1 MAMVPRNI
9 AGQQRTGLPRRQ
21 TTPKEEVKPLQR
33 NVKSEALETFSE
45 AAQTIVNPEVQKWR
59 DQGGRTIGYFC
70 AAMPVEMITAAG
82 FLPFRVR
89 ATGSTGTELSDAY
102 FGNINCSFP
111 RHAFNLA
118 LKGEY
123 DFLDG
128 MVIFNSCDHIR
139 RLYDH
144 WTRQMKT
151 PFVKI
156 LSLPRKDEPAQVEWF
171 RGELAVL
178 RAQMEEHYRV
188 KISDDKLREAITLH
202 NTSRRRQREL
212 YELRKTDRPPITGTE
227 TLAVTVAGTAMP
239 PSRYNQLL
247 VELLHDVGKASGH
260 SDYRARLMIAG
271 GELDNPEY
279 IRVIEGQGGL
289 VVTDALCFGSR
300 LVWRDVDQNISDPL
314 TALAQYY
321 VVDRP
326 PCARMYTL
334 YDRRV
339 QYIKDMIRDFKVD
352 GVVFVRLTFCELWGF
367 EQYSLTN
374 DFRQLNIPL
383 LSMDREYTLSGVGQL
398 RTRVQAF
405 LETLG
410 DKHG

>member
-1 MAMVPRNI
+1 
-9 AGQQRTGLPRRQ
+9 LQ
-21 TTPKEEVKPLQR
+21 TNVRSKALQ
-33 NVKSEALETFSE
+33 TFSE
-45 AAQTIVNPEVQKWR
+45 AAQTIVNPEVRKWK
-59 DQGGRTIGYFC
+59 DQGGKIMGYFC

-111 RHAFNLA
+111 RHAFNMA

-128 MVIFNSCDHIR
+128 LVIFNSCDHIR
-139 RLYDH
+139 RVYDH
-144 WTRQMKT
+144 WIRQMKT

-156 LSLPRKDEPAQVEWF
+156 LSLPRKDGPAQVEWF
-171 RGELAVL
+171 RDELAIL
-178 RAQMEEHYRV
+178 RDHMQEHFRV
-188 KISDDKLREAITLH
+188 EMTDDKLREAIALH
-202 NTSRRRQREL
+202 NASRHRQRDL

-227 TLAVTVAGTAMP
+227 MLAVTVAGTAMP
-239 PSRYNQLL
+239 PVRYNQLL
-247 VELLHDVGKASGH
+247 GELLEDVGKASGH
-260 SDYRARLMIAG
+260 SDYRARLMIVG

-300 LVWRDVDQNISDPL
+300 LISGDVDQSISDPL

-321 VVDRP
+321 LADRP
-326 PCARMYTL
+326 SCARMYTR
-334 YDRRV
+334 YEQRV
-339 QYIKDMIRDFKVD
+339 EYIKNMIRDFHVD
-352 GVVFVRLTFCELWGF
+352 GVIFVRLTFCELWGF
-367 EQYSLTN
+367 EQYSLEN
-374 DFRQLNIPL
+374 DFKQLKIPL
-383 LSMDREYTLSGVGQL
+383 LCMDREYVLSGVGQL

-410 DKHG
+410 GKHG

>member
-1 MAMVPRNI
+1 M
-9 AGQQRTGLPRRQ
+9 Q
-21 TTPKEEVKPLQR
+21 TNVRSKALQT
-33 NVKSEALETFSE
+33 LSE
-45 AAQTIVNPEVQKWR
+45 AAQTIVNPEVRKWK
-59 DQGGRTIGYFC
+59 DQGGKIMGYFC

-102 FGNINCSFP
+102 FGNINCTFP
-111 RHAFNLA
+111 RHAFNMA

-128 MVIFNSCDHIR
+128 VVIFNSCDHIR

-144 WTRQMKT
+144 WIRQMKT

-171 RGELAVL
+171 RSELAIL
-178 RAQMEEHYRV
+178 RENMQEHFRV
-188 KISDDKLREAITLH
+188 EITDAKLREAVALH
-202 NTSRRRQREL
+202 NASRRRQRDL
-212 YELRKTDRPPITGTE
+212 YELRKSERPPITGTE
-227 TLAVTVAGTAMP
+227 MLAVTVAGTAMP

-247 VELLHDVGKASGH
+247 VELLQDVGKASGH
-260 SDYRARLMIAG
+260 SDYQARLMIIG

-300 LVWRDVDQNISDPL
+300 LIWKDVDQSISDPL
-314 TALAQYY
+314 TALAQYS
-321 VVDRP
+321 VADRP
-326 PCARMYTL
+326 ACARTYTR
-334 YDRRV
+334 YDQRV
-339 QYIKDMIRDFKVD
+339 EYIKNMIRDFNVD
-352 GVVFVRLTFCELWGF
+352 GVIFVRLTFCELWGF
-367 EQYSLTN
+367 EQYSLEN
-374 DFRQLNIPL
+374 DFKQLNIPL
-383 LSMDREYTLSGVGQL
+383 LCMDREYTLSGVGQL

-405 LETLG
+405 LEKLG
-410 DKHG
+410 GKHG

>member
-1 MAMVPRNI
+1 VRMNVRFKA
-9 AGQQRTGLPRRQ
+9 
-21 TTPKEEVKPLQR
+21 LQ
-33 NVKSEALETFSE
+33 TFSE
-45 AAQTIVNPEVQKWR
+45 AAQTIVNPEVQRWK
-59 DQGGRTIGYFC
+59 DQGGKIMGYFC
-70 AAMPVEMITAAG
+70 AAMPVELITAAG

-89 ATGSTGTELSDAY
+89 ATGSAGTELSDAY

-111 RHAFNLA
+111 RHAFNMA

-128 MVIFNSCDHIR
+128 VVIFNSCDHIR

-144 WTRQMKT
+144 WIRQMKT

-171 RGELAVL
+171 RGELAIL
-178 RAQMEEHYRV
+178 RQQMQEHFGV
-188 KISDDKLREAITLH
+188 EITDDKLREAIALH
-202 NTSRRRQREL
+202 NASRRLQREL
-212 YELRKTDRPPITGTE
+212 YELRKMDNPPITGTE

-239 PSRYNQLL
+239 PIRYNQLL
-247 VELLHDVGKASGH
+247 GELQKDVGRASGH
-260 SDYRARLMIAG
+260 SSYRARLMIVG

-279 IRVIEGQGGL
+279 IRVIEDQGGL

-300 LVWRDVDQNISDPL
+300 MIWRDVDQGITDPL

-321 VVDRP
+321 VADRP
-326 PCARMYTL
+326 PCARMYTK

-339 QYIKDMIRDFKVD
+339 EYIKNMIRDFHVD

-367 EQYSLTN
+367 EQYSLMN
-374 DFRQLNIPL
+374 DFKQLNIPL
-383 LSMDREYTLSGVGQL
+383 LCMDREYTLSGVGQL

>member
-1 MAMVPRNI
+1 
-9 AGQQRTGLPRRQ
+9 LQ
-21 TTPKEEVKPLQR
+21 TNVRSKALQ
-33 NVKSEALETFSE
+33 TFSE
-45 AAQTIVNPEVQKWR
+45 AARTIVNPEVQKWK
-59 DQGGRTIGYFC
+59 DQGGKIMGYFC

-89 ATGSTGTELSDAY
+89 ATGSTSTELSDACLA
-102 FGNINCSFP
+102 NINCSFP
-111 RHAFNLA
+111 RHAFNMA

-128 MVIFNSCDHIR
+128 LVFFNSCDHIR
-139 RLYDH
+139 RVYDH
-144 WTRQMKT
+144 WIRRVKT

-171 RGELAVL
+171 RSELAIL
-178 RAQMEEHYRV
+178 REQMQEYFRV
-188 KISDDKLREAITLH
+188 EITDDRLREAIALH
-202 NTSRRRQREL
+202 NTSRRRQRDL
-212 YELRKTDRPPITGTE
+212 YMLRKKHDPPITGAE
-227 TLAVTVAGTAMP
+227 MLAVTVAGTALP
-239 PSRYNQLL
+239 PSQYNQLL
-247 VELLHDVGKASGH
+247 GELLQDVSKASGH
-260 SDYRARLMIAG
+260 FDYRARLMITG

-279 IRVIEGQGGL
+279 IGVIEGQGGL

-300 LVWRDVDQNISDPL
+300 MIWKDVDQSIGDPL

-367 EQYSLTN
+367 EQYSMEN
-374 DFRQLNIPL
+374 DFKQLGIPL
-383 LSMDREYTLSGVGQL
+383 LCMDREYSQIGIGQV

-405 LETLG
+405 LEALEA
-410 DKHG
+410 KHG